1 MFKICELWTVIL
13 WYEPNPRARCAFGNV
28 FLYPSILSYTVGR
41 FLRAA
46 TKHVICTCGWSF
58 IFNLSNVHV
67 MLCCD
72 WGGSH
77 LLREMI
83 PQSSEQ
89 CSITIQ
95 GTNCKASVKWSLNL
109 LDNHQCWTGGGFSP
123 GAIVNQTS
131 DGLSSARSYLI
142 LCLCAFV
149 LIPACIQWVKWIK
162 FWSFSRHRLRS
173 ICQTMSL
180 QDLSHTY

>member
-1 MFKICELWTVIL
+1 MFKFCELCTVIL
-13 WYEPNPRARCAFGNV
+13 WYELNPRVRCAFGNV
-28 FLYPSILSYTVGR
+28 FLYPSILYCWEEGQDSYGPS
-41 FLRAA
+41 
-46 TKHVICTCGWSF
+46 TKHVIITCGWSF
-58 IFNLSNVHV
+58 IVNLSNLRV

-131 DGLSSARSYLI
+131 DGLSSARSFI
-142 LCLCAFV
+142 SEVVFVRICAHCCL
-149 LIPACIQWVKWIK
+149 
-162 FWSFSRHRLRS
+162 
-173 ICQTMSL
+173 
-180 QDLSHTY
+180 

>member
-1 MFKICELWTVIL
+1 MNCDLVIWTQPSGLLCLWQSFFVSIHTIL
-13 WYEPNPRARCAFGNV
+13 YCWEEGQDSYG
-28 FLYPSILSYTVGR
+28 PS
-41 FLRAA
+41 
-46 TKHVICTCGWSF
+46 TKHVIITCGWSF
-58 IFNLSNVHV
+58 IINLSNIHV

-109 LDNHQCWTGGGFSP
+109 LDNHQCWTGRGFSP

-149 LIPACIQWVKWIK
+149 LIPACIQWVK
-162 FWSFSRHRLRS
+162 
-173 ICQTMSL
+173 
-180 QDLSHTY
+180 